1 MKTEEE
7 AKAVQIMID
16 AAKDAEYLEDAM
28 LLGYKAL
35 KEHKYPKPPEID
47 MSKITTI
54 NIPREM
60 VEQSVDMQRMYS
72 ARAAQEANEQA
83 WRRAAAAR
91 YLNADQ
97 IFIPGTGGISRADW
111 ERWNDPF

>member
-35 KEHKYPKPPEID
+35 KELKYPKPPEID

-54 NIPREM
+54 DIPREIGSM
-60 VEQSVDMQRMYS
+60 TEQSVDMQRMYS
-72 ARAAQEANEQA
+72 ARAAQEANAQV
-83 WRRAAAAR
+83 WRDAAAR
-91 YLNADQ
+91 YLDVSPD
-97 IFIPGTGGISRADW
+97 FINISATDLA
-111 ERWNDPF
+111 RWNSPF

>member
-72 ARAAQEANEQA
+72 ARAAQEANAQA
-83 WRRAAAAR
+83 WRDAAAR
-91 YLNADQ
+91 YLGADQ
-97 IFIPGTGGISRADW
+97 VFIPGTGGISSADW
-111 ERWNDPF
+111 DTPF